1 MSLKTATDCLRAT
14 LATAQEERHR
24 HPDLVD
30 GPDGPECEWAAYE
43 RARMHETVNAIRAER
58 GLPAVS
64 VDDVVRVERLAV
76 GHSDYSLKFAFY
88 CAELAEQHSAGPAR
102 PGEEATT

>member
-1 MSLKTATDCLRAT
+1 LKAATNVLRAT
-14 LATAQEERHR
+14 LAIAQEERPQR
-24 HPDLVD
+24 PDLVD

-64 VDDVVRVERLAV
+64 VEDVVRVERLAV
-76 GHSDYSLKFAFY
+76 GHSDYSSKFAFY
-88 CAELAEQHSAGPAR
+88 CAELAEK
-102 PGEEATT
+102 

>member
-1 MSLKTATDCLRAT
+1 MSLKAATDCLRAT
-14 LATAQEERHR
+14 LAAAQAERDER
-24 HPDLVD
+24 PDLVD

-58 GLPAVS
+58 GLLPVP
-64 VDDVVRVERLAV
+64 VEDVVRVERLAV

-88 CAELAEQHSAGPAR
+88 CAELAEQQCAGPV
-102 PGEEATT
+102 GSEEKTT

>member
-1 MSLKTATDCLRAT
+1 MGSLKAATNVLRAT
-14 LATAQEERHR
+14 LAIAQEERPQR
-24 HPDLVD
+24 PDLVD

-64 VDDVVRVERLAV
+64 VEDVVRVERLAV
-76 GHSDYSLKFAFY
+76 GHSDYSSKFAFY
-88 CAELAEQHSAGPAR
+88 CAELAEK
-102 PGEEATT
+102 